1 MVALLAPVFL
11 LSSCGEHTRLKKDLA
26 DVRTEI
32 LETENERKP
41 MQQQA
46 VQTREMVQR
55 LERSVNS
62 AENEAS
68 DATGRLGR
76 VKKQKQDLE
85 SALKSAEE
93 QISNL
98 AKDRDAYT
106 AKYIKQ

>member
-1 MVALLAPVFL
+1 MIALLGAVFMV
-11 LSSCGEHTRLKKDLA
+11 SSCGEHVKLKKDLA

-32 LETENERKP
+32 LETENARKP

-55 LERSVNS
+55 LENAVNA
-62 AENEAS
+62 AEREAN
-68 DATGRLGR
+68 DATGRR
-76 VKKQKQDLE
+76 SQVQKQKQDLE
-85 SALKSAEE
+85 SVLKSAEE

-106 AKYIKQ
+106 VKYIKQ